1 MKEIKLFLK
10 EDIMKISDTM
20 VLALLKKGLAVEGEN
35 IDMDMDM
42 NFDLGFAGEP
52 MPMNVKMKVKI
63 GSYKIENNVEVS

>member
-1 MKEIKLFLK
+1 
-10 EDIMKISDTM
+10 MKISDTM

-63 GSYKIENNVEVS
+63 GSYKIEINEEGSEF